1 MGCVMKAQPATH
13 KAVVPKGGRRGAS
26 LYGSSVEYAIHCLL
40 WLAPSRSE
48 PASSRDLAELQG
60 ISPAMVAKL
69 LPKLEKAGILTA
81 QDGISGGYRLARN
94 ADAITVLDIVDA
106 VDGGKRV
113 FDCKEIR
120 NACVLLEDPP
130 PAWASHGVCSIH
142 AVMLRAEKSMRKEM
156 AVTTLFDLANAV
168 SAKAP
173 PTFAGEV
180 DEWLDA
186 RTAERE
192 RARLT
197 AMRAGARRRNM
208 EQ

>member
-1 MGCVMKAQPATH
+1 MGCVMTTHPAGRDH
-13 KAVVPKGGRRGAS
+13 SPPANDRRGVS
-26 LYGSSVEYAIHCLL
+26 LYGSAVEYAIHCLL
-40 WLAPSRSE
+40 WLAPSRDQ

-81 QDGISGGYRLARN
+81 QDGISGGYRLARD

-106 VDGGKRV
+106 VDSGKRV
-113 FDCKEIR
+113 FDCKDIR
-120 NACVLLEDPP
+120 NGCALLDDPIP
-130 PAWASHGVCSIH
+130 DWASRGVCSIH

-156 AVTTLFDLANAV
+156 AATTLLDLANAV

-173 PTFAGEV
+173 PAFAGDV
-180 DEWLDA
+180 DNWLNA

-192 RARLT
+192 RARLA
-197 AMRAGARRRNM
+197 AMRTGVRRRKT